1 MQHHRHSGVNEVVR
15 ILPCTCGR
23 ATLDARR
30 LLLLI
35 SGDVERNPGPQIRGA
50 QWNSGGLSQTKR
62 LVLER
67 NFHEGMF
74 LLRLL
79 QETHLASAECAA
91 LKIGGYQHVGQA
103 RTPHGGGVS
112 ILVREGVGVEVGVLE
127 KKVPERATVTLRFSA
142 NVSLTITSAYFPR
155 KADVSS
161 ESLDTLLGASG
172 PLVVG
177 ADVNSHHVLWDPLR
191 PSDDKG
197 ECIVD
202 WCVQN
207 DLSIANTG
215 SATRR
220 QPGTAALSSPDIT
233 LCRDCEIS
241 NWKSTLSP
249 DSDHYWITF
258 DVFVGTSLD
267 VIAPS
272 KPARAL
278 YAWNKVRWN
287 DFRKLSDEFIF
298 RRMKR
303 SAKGADAMNEAVTRG
318 IRMAAKRTIPKGK
331 GVAPPFWTPELTKLD
346 KMVQEC
352 KNERKRDAL
361 IRWRRK
367 VLTDTALGRWKE
379 NVAKL
384 SVTESASW
392 NLVKSIYAPRPLTSP
407 VLVVDGH
414 PLTKRQQAQALAQMH
429 MARSTKAP
437 HAPEMKIP
445 STSQCTFQPITEAE
459 LDVALRELSSGT
471 APGDDEIHCEEL
483 KQLGRVSRRCILRL
497 FNYSLR
503 TGQVPAKWRQGIIV
517 PLLKPNKPANS
528 MASFRQVTP
537 ASTLRKLME
546 RIVARR
552 VRDCIEDKL
561 QPQQAGFRPARSTL
575 DTLMQVTSAVRR
587 RKDGEKTAAVFIDY
601 ARAFDSVDHGCIVKE
616 LLSFGVERHLVAWI
630 AGFLKGRT
638 AKVRVNNVLSEDISL
653 TCGVPQGSVLGPL
666 LFIVTVD
673 SLSKRLNCIP
683 GLHHGFFAD
692 DLTIVCTSADLGEIQ
707 QTIQQGL
714 DCVTNWSAEY
724 YMEVSAEKT
733 EYTLFGARE
742 ANLLS
747 LKVGETAL
755 KEERTP
761 KLLGLT
767 MQPHKGLSKHVRGM
781 KAAANTRLL
790 QLRAVASPE
799 WGPDREKLRAFYLA
813 LVQAKMCYGVASW
826 WFDTSLSDRER
837 LERVQAQAAHIV
849 AGIPKAAN
857 REDALREARLKSIN
871 EVAHRRALEYYL
883 RLKAKGPVHA
893 KVADSIFPPEHPI
906 HVRLA
911 KVQKL
916 YSIIDSPE
924 KPHDATVL
932 QWARR
937 VHFNITT
944 PGGLK
949 ADAPEKDKKVHSV
962 RRVQRFRDFDYQVWT
977 DGSVVLDVSSGAGAL
992 VYPKEGRREKVVL
1005 GAGSLACNY
1014 RAECVAMEAGLKR
1027 LVDVIEL
1034 SKTHRTRVVAFTDS
1048 LSLLMALNTG
1058 PAAVEDAILRRIWD
1072 LILHIVRL
1080 RVSVNFQFV
1089 FSHCGVPR
1097 NEAADK
1103 AAEQG
1108 NAKPQSYPAWITDIV
1123 TGVERQVRNE
1133 MYRAFEEG
1141 RMTRTH
1147 RSALL
1152 DHVRPAPKHSKVDRL
1167 GESLLAQFR
1176 TGTSKH
1182 FGWLH
1187 RVLTRKMDQLE
1198 CRWCSAQDAT
1208 RDAAEEHP
1216 SPVTVADSEAA
1227 PDFGIATR
1235 QSDPIICPLCKMVCA
1250 RRQAGVVHLV
1260 KIHGLER

>member
-1 MQHHRHSGVNEVVR
+1 MQHHRRSGVNEVVR

-50 QWNSGGLSQTKR
+50 QWNSEGPSQAKR
-62 LVLER
+62 VAVERKLHEDMVL
-67 NFHEGMF
+67 FC
-74 LLRLL
+74 LL

-161 ESLDTLLGASG
+161 QSLDTLVGASG
-172 PLVVG
+172 PLAVG
-177 ADVNSHHVLWDPLR
+177 ADVSSHHVLWDPFL

-215 SATRR
+215 SATRG
-220 QPGTAALSSPDIT
+220 QTGTTALSSPDIT

-278 YAWNKVRWN
+278 YAWNKARWN

-331 GVAPPFWTPELTKLD
+331 GVAPPFWTPELTRLD

-352 KNERKRDAL
+352 KNERKRDAP

-367 VLTDTALGRWKE
+367 VLADTALGRWKE
-379 NVAKL
+379 NVSKL
-384 SVTESASW
+384 SATDSASW

-414 PLTKRQQAQALAQMH
+414 PLTKRQHAQALANVCT
-429 MARSTKAP
+429 ARSTKAS
-437 HAPEMKIP
+437 HAPEMQIP
-445 STSQCTFQPITEAE
+445 STRRCTFQPITEAE
-459 LDVALRELSSGT
+459 LDIALRELSSGT

-483 KQLGRVSRRCILRL
+483 KQLGRASRRCILRL

-528 MASFRQVTP
+528 MASFRPVTLT
-537 ASTLRKLME
+537 STLCKLME

-575 DTLMQVTSAVRR
+575 DTLMQVTSDVRR
-587 RKDGEKTAAVFIDY
+587 RKDGERTAVVFIDY
-601 ARAFDSVDHGCIVKE
+601 ACACDSVDHGCIVKQ
-616 LLSFGVERHLVAWI
+616 LLSFGAERHLVAWI

-638 AKVRVNNVLSEDISL
+638 AKVWVNNVLSEDISL

-673 SLSKRLNCIP
+673 SLSKRLCCIP
-683 GLHHGFFAD
+683 GLQHGFSAD
-692 DLTIVCTSADLGEIQ
+692 DLTLLCTSADLGEI
-707 QTIQQGL
+707 
-714 DCVTNWSAEY
+714 
-724 YMEVSAEKT
+724 
-733 EYTLFGARE
+733 
-742 ANLLS
+742 
-747 LKVGETAL
+747 
-755 KEERTP
+755 
-761 KLLGLT
+761 
-767 MQPHKGLSKHVRGM
+767 
-781 KAAANTRLL
+781 
-790 QLRAVASPE
+790 
-799 WGPDREKLRAFYLA
+799 
-813 LVQAKMCYGVASW
+813 
-826 WFDTSLSDRER
+826 
-837 LERVQAQAAHIV
+837 
-849 AGIPKAAN
+849 
-857 REDALREARLKSIN
+857 
-871 EVAHRRALEYYL
+871 
-883 RLKAKGPVHA
+883 
-893 KVADSIFPPEHPI
+893 
-906 HVRLA
+906 
-911 KVQKL
+911 
-916 YSIIDSPE
+916 
-924 KPHDATVL
+924 
-932 QWARR
+932 
-937 VHFNITT
+937 
-944 PGGLK
+944 
-949 ADAPEKDKKVHSV
+949 
-962 RRVQRFRDFDYQVWT
+962 
-977 DGSVVLDVSSGAGAL
+977 
-992 VYPKEGRREKVVL
+992 
-1005 GAGSLACNY
+1005 
-1014 RAECVAMEAGLKR
+1014 
-1027 LVDVIEL
+1027 
-1034 SKTHRTRVVAFTDS
+1034 
-1048 LSLLMALNTG
+1048 
-1058 PAAVEDAILRRIWD
+1058 
-1072 LILHIVRL
+1072 
-1080 RVSVNFQFV
+1080 
-1089 FSHCGVPR
+1089 
-1097 NEAADK
+1097 
-1103 AAEQG
+1103 
-1108 NAKPQSYPAWITDIV
+1108 
-1123 TGVERQVRNE
+1123 
-1133 MYRAFEEG
+1133 
-1141 RMTRTH
+1141 
-1147 RSALL
+1147 
-1152 DHVRPAPKHSKVDRL
+1152 
-1167 GESLLAQFR
+1167 
-1176 TGTSKH
+1176 
-1182 FGWLH
+1182 
-1187 RVLTRKMDQLE
+1187 
-1198 CRWCSAQDAT
+1198 
-1208 RDAAEEHP
+1208 
-1216 SPVTVADSEAA
+1216 
-1227 PDFGIATR
+1227 
-1235 QSDPIICPLCKMVCA
+1235 
-1250 RRQAGVVHLV
+1250 
-1260 KIHGLER
+1260 